1 MDQSQ
6 IDILMKDVFKFQKDL
21 EKECY
26 SYGWNRCLVKAC
38 ELYRDNGVLEQEKK
52 NLIEENEKLY
62 EIINQLNGP
71 SEENV
76 SGENVSEKDSD

>member
-1 MDQSQ
+1 MNQSQ
-6 IDILMKDVFKFQKDL
+6 IDILMKDVLKFQKNL
-21 EKECY
+21 EEECH
-26 SYGWNRCLVKAC
+26 SYGWNRCLIKAC

-52 NLIEENEKLY
+52 NLIEANEKLY

-76 SGENVSEKDSD
+76 SEENVSEKDSD